1 MPLFGLRFAAPVPV
15 ETVRWLGLS
24 GETYPDRKKGGIFGW
39 HQERPHIPAYLVPQ
53 ECGCHMDTHVASL
66 QMPDGTKL
74 TLEMA
79 DAPFAFSAIPYTPQ
93 QLEQAAH
100 LEELPQPV
108 RTVVTIYG
116 AMRGVGGIDSWGSD
130 VESAYQVHG
139 EQDMGFS
146 FLIHL

>member
-1 MPLFGLRFAAPVPV
+1 M
-15 ETVRWLGLS
+15 ET
-24 GETYPDRKKGGIFGW
+24 
-39 HQERPHIPAYLVPQ
+39 HA
-53 ECGCHMDTHVASL
+53 ASL

-100 LEELPQPV
+100 LEELPRPV

-130 VESAYQVHG
+130 VEPAYQVHG